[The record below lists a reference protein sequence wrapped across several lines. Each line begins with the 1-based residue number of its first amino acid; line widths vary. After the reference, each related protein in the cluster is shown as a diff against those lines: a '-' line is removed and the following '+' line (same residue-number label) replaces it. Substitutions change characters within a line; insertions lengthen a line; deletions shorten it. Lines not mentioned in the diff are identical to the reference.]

1 MLAFDACTCKA
12 SFTGREET
20 RNRTINSYILIYM
33 NNIIYN
39 ANFGFSSAR
48 DLPDHAL
55 ARPSRSS
62 QLPLHLLLQ
71 SAASSR
77 RMAATTELLGWL
89 GRSMLRA
96 ALKLCCLPDETIDGI
111 ERRHMQRDAGGAHL
125 ICYLDGVSEELVR
138 RQLEFRRTRKLE
150 RSASRTSLSSLD
162 MVSEDSLLQSGGLLH
177 SGGLLGTEALRR
189 NLSTPAM
196 GSLHGD
202 HAPMFSS
209 KSSDRLHLLVT
220 SSARSRTTREE
231 RSRREH
237 DPFL

>member
-39 ANFGFSSAR
+39 ANFGASSAR

-96 ALKLCCLPDETIDGI
+96 ALRLCCLPEQTIDGI
-111 ERRHMQRDAGGAHL
+111 ERRHMQRDDGGAHL
-125 ICYLDGVSEELVR
+125 ICYLDGMSEELVR

-162 MVSEDSLLQSGGLLH
+162 AVSEDGLLDPGGLLH
-177 SGGLLGTEALRR
+177 SGGLLGIRR
-189 NLSTPAM
+189 NLSTPAI
-196 GSLHGD
+196 GSIHGD
-202 HAPMFSS
+202 HALMFSS
-209 KSSDRLHLLVT
+209 KSSDRLHVL
-220 SSARSRTTREE
+220 A
-231 RSRREH
+231 RRER
-237 DPFL
+237 PRERA